1 VSDNKDSRTLA
12 KEVRI
17 RKGKSNNSPAE
28 WTGPENGWRYTVSP
42 MPDRSG
48 IYART
53 SRWAH
58 WLHRSVGVNRHG
70 AASGADLGGSINYS
84 NKNFED

>member
-1 VSDNKDSRTLA
+1 MC
-12 KEVRI
+12 
-17 RKGKSNNSPAE
+17 NNSPAE
-28 WTGPENGWRYTVSP
+28 WTGPENGWRYTVLP
-42 MPDRSG
+42 MLDRLR